1 MGKIIFLCT
10 LLYATLYAEE
20 PLSPQEQLQRNC
32 LNCHTQDQIPNDLI
46 YRRYLMK
53 YSTQEAMSKAILKY
67 LKDPKKENSIMPPPF
82 FSKFPMKYA
91 LDLDDAI
98 LKKNIRT
105 FLETFDVKKK
115 LVLPQ

>member
-10 LLYATLYAEE
+10 ILYAALYAEE
-20 PLSPQEQLQRNC
+20 PLSAQEQLQNNC
-32 LNCHTQDQIPNDLI
+32 LNCHTQDQIPNTLI

-53 YSTQEAMSKAILKY
+53 YSTKEAVSKAILKY
-67 LKDPKKENSIMPPPF
+67 LKDPRKENSIMPPPF
-82 FSKFPMKYA
+82 FSKFPMKKT
-91 LDLDDAI
+91 LNLDDAT

>member
-1 MGKIIFLCT
+1 MGKIIFFCT
-10 LLYATLYAEE
+10 VLYAALYAEE
-20 PLSPQEQLQRNC
+20 SSSSTQQLESNC
-32 LNCHTQDQIPNDLI
+32 LQCHTQDQIPNTLI

-53 YSTQEAMSKAILKY
+53 YSTQEAVSQAILKY

-82 FSKFPMKYA
+82 FSKFPMKEA
-91 LDLDDAI
+91 LDLDDAS
-98 LKKNIRT
+98 LEQNIRI

>member
-1 MGKIIFLCT
+1 MV
-10 LLYATLYAEE
+10 LYAGLFAEE
-20 PLSPQEQLQRNC
+20 SSSAQQELESNC
-32 LNCHTQDQIPNDLI
+32 LLCHTQDQIPNTLI

-91 LDLDDAI
+91 LDMDDTI

>member
-1 MGKIIFLCT
+1 MGKIIFLYMVV
-10 LLYATLYAEE
+10 YAGLFAEA
-20 PLSPQEQLQRNC
+20 PSSAQQELENNC
-32 LNCHTQDQIPNDLI
+32 LLCHTQDQIPNTLI

-53 YSTQEAMSKAILKY
+53 YSTQEAMSKVILKY
-67 LKDPKKENSIMPPPF
+67 LKNPKKENSIMPPPF

-91 LDLDDAI
+91 LDLDDAT

>member
-1 MGKIIFLCT
+1 MV
-10 LLYATLYAEE
+10 LYAGLFAEE
-20 PLSPQEQLQRNC
+20 SSSAQQELESNC
-32 LNCHTQDQIPNDLI
+32 LLCHTQDQIPNTLI

-91 LDLDDAI
+91 LDMDDTT

>member
-1 MGKIIFLCT
+1 MGKIIFFCT
-10 LLYATLYAEE
+10 LLCVGLYAEE
-20 PLSPQEQLQRNC
+20 SSSAQQQLQTNC
-32 LNCHTQDQIPNDLI
+32 LNCHTQDQIPNTLI

-53 YSTQEAMSKAILKY
+53 YSTKEAVRKAILKY
-67 LKDPKKENSIMPPPF
+67 LKDPRKENSIMPPPF
-82 FSKFPMKYA
+82 FSKFPMKET
-91 LDLDDAI
+91 LELDDAT